1 MTPRY
6 ILAFDTAMGG
16 CSVAVWNAETGDSVS
31 ETRRMTRGQSEILVP
46 MVQDILARAGRK
58 FSDLGLIATT
68 IGPGAFT
75 GLRIGLST
83 ARSFGLALDV
93 PVAGVLT
100 TEAIAR
106 MAQEKTNSA
115 NKIVVIIETKRE
127 DFYVQ
132 DGSDEPVAMSGNDFL
147 LKYKDQSVIICG
159 DGVFRFKA
167 GFEKSW
173 PVSWTVQDGCDLPD
187 PTMIARI
194 ACENMKS
201 GRTRPANPLYL
212 RDSDVSQSSR
222 PVRVIAGE

>member
-147 LKYKDQSVIICG
+147 LKYKDQ
-159 DGVFRFKA
+159 
-167 GFEKSW
+167 
-173 PVSWTVQDGCDLPD
+173 
-187 PTMIARI
+187 
-194 ACENMKS
+194 
-201 GRTRPANPLYL
+201 
-212 RDSDVSQSSR
+212 
-222 PVRVIAGE
+222 